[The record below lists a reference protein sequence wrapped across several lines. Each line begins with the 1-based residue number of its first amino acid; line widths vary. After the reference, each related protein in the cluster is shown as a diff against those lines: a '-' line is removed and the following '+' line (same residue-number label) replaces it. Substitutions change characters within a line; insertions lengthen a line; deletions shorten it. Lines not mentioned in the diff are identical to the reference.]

1 MISDIDELFEDDSTG
16 LNEFEDDK
24 KETESS
30 KDWQLRLESKYGRFI
45 LWIFQKPYLNKEL
58 RLQARKKKTSVIVTT
73 AES

>member
-45 LWIFQKPYLNKEL
+45 L
-58 RLQARKKKTSVIVTT
+58 
-73 AES
+73 